1 MNLIMDTASILQYVV
16 ILFPLSEIALLVFKR
31 SKERSSAKGDR
42 GSLVLLWLTII
53 ASIGLA
59 IFLQWHPFA
68 VFQVRRSIINTTAL
82 CFLIGGLVIRW
93 LSIIS
98 LGKFFTVDVAV
109 QEGHALV
116 LSGLYKYIRHPSYTG
131 LLVEFVGL
139 AVYFGTWVS
148 LVVVV
153 IPITSAIVY
162 RIRCEEAVLLER
174 FGKQYEEYITHTKSL
189 IPGIV

>member
-1 MNLIMDTASILQYVV
+1 MDTASILQYVV

-31 SKERSSAKGDR
+31 SKEKSSARGDR

-53 ASIGLA
+53 ASIGVA

-68 VFQVRRSIINTTAL
+68 VFQVPRSIANAIAL
-82 CFLIGGLVIRW
+82 CFLLGGLVIRW

-109 QEGHALV
+109 QVQHTLV
-116 LSGLYKYIRHPSYTG
+116 HSGLYKYVRHPSYTG
-131 LLVEFVGL
+131 LLAEFVGL

-148 LVVVV
+148 LVVIV
-153 IPITSAIVY
+153 IPITSAILY
-162 RIRCEEAVLLER
+162 RIRCEEAALLEK
-174 FGKQYEEYITHTKSL
+174 FGKQYQEYMTHTKSL